1 MGMNDARLQERL
13 RLNENVAQSLGDRVY
28 EVLRDAIVDEELEPG
43 DRLSDKEIAETL
55 GISRTPVR
63 EALQRLAWIGLVE
76 VSPSRYTRV
85 TAISEEL
92 AAGSLE
98 YTGLQAGL
106 ALRLAVRRM
115 DDAEVGEAVARLDV
129 MIDAADQDDVAALM
143 RAARAFIAYLSQ
155 RSGNAVLARVMAD
168 AAPLLER
175 NVRRARLDQPP
186 LVERAVAYRSLREA
200 MLARDAIAAEQW
212 LRGLHDPLMI

>member
-1 MGMNDARLQERL
+1 MGMHDAQLEERL
-13 RLNENVAQSLGDRVY
+13 RLNVNVAHSLGDRVY
-28 EVLRDAIVDEELEPG
+28 EVLRDAIVEEQLEPG

-85 TAISEEL
+85 TGVSEEL

-106 ALRLAVRRM
+106 ALQLAVRRM
-115 DDAEVGEAVARLDV
+115 DETELTEAVSRLDV
-129 MIDAADQDDVAALM
+129 MIDAAERGDVGELM
-143 RAARAFIAYLSQ
+143 RAARAFIAYVS
-155 RSGNAVLARVMAD
+155 RHSGNAVLTRVMAD

-186 LVERAVAYRSLREA
+186 LAERAMAYRSLREA
-200 MLARDAIAAEQW
+200 MLARDADAAERW

>member
-1 MGMNDARLQERL
+1 MGMHDAQLEERL
-13 RLNENVAQSLGDRVY
+13 RLNENAAQSLGDRVY
-28 EVLRDAIVDEELEPG
+28 EVLRDAIVAEELEPG
-43 DRLSDKEIAETL
+43 DRVSDKEIAEAL

-85 TAISEEL
+85 TGVSEEL

-98 YTGLQAGL
+98 YTALQAGL
-106 ALRLAVRRM
+106 ALQLAVRRM
-115 DDAEVGEAVARLDV
+115 DGTELTEAVSRLDG
-129 MIDAADQDDVAALM
+129 MIDAADRDDVGELM
-143 RAARAFIAYLSQ
+143 RAARAFIAYVS
-155 RSGNAVLARVMAD
+155 RHSGNAVLTRVMSD

-186 LVERAVAYRSLREA
+186 LAARAAAYRSLRDA
-200 MLARDAIAAEQW
+200 MLTRDADAAERW